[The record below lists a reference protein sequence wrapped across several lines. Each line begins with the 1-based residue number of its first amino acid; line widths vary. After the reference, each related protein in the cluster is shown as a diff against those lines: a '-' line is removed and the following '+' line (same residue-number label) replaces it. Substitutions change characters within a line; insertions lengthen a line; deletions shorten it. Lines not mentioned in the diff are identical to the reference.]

1 VSVEPQ
7 KPQGTSNPPF
17 IATAPALESLALLD
31 RGLGSREPFVLVTG
45 DSGVGKTMLVR
56 EALRRWGGR
65 VCVRHVSPHEA
76 TPETLFATLLGRFGG
91 TENSQANA
99 PALTQ
104 RLLDAILHAGADGK
118 VTVVVVDDAH
128 TAAPELLAQFV
139 SVADMVR
146 KRECAFEVLLVGSTG
161 LAARLNDPALAALA
175 AKVGAQVRL
184 SPLTQHDTRHYLLQ
198 RGGHDVGAAGA
209 GMFSRKAC
217 RDVHG
222 ATFGIP
228 RAIEALA
235 DEAARRAAKAGATII
250 SPEHV
255 RSATQSLRARR
266 GHAPA
271 TVIAPRAERM
281 GTAPK
286 PAGPAANG
294 SSNAQPAPE
303 PPKQAAAEATGSAT
317 QPAEAAASPAVKP
330 ATPAVKAVPAAAAP
344 KPAPPVAKPA
354 PAAPAAKS
362 APATQTAK
370 PAPAAKPVAAAPVTT
385 KAEPATPARPANGD
399 AKSPGSNDQRVK
411 DWVSRFGG
419 SGGVRIGVG
428 HSMPRY
434 EESATLDVPARAA
447 TSRIGAAKET
457 SAEAEAKPANR
468 ILIVDQE
475 PAFPP
480 ELVARLNKLTKQKR
494 RRGPSTTIQG
504 AGLAVAVMLLV
515 VVLARHAGF
524 GRNLGFQPA
533 DTSTAVAPPAPAP
546 PPLTLGTG
554 EEAGRAKP
562 RPKSTTRTTEE
573 PKVAERVT
581 KAKPKP
587 AAVKLTT
594 RTPVVAETLPPV
606 RVASTTPVE
615 TVTPLGA
622 GETEAP
628 ANSPHKFGIIAGA
641 FPTNDMAKA
650 EKDHLARLT
659 TYRVWIDKTKVS
671 GQRTYHLM
679 VGRFET
685 MERAWDAG
693 QTLMRRGLIRDANV
707 RPLSEREAR

>member
-1 VSVEPQ
+1 VSDEPQ
-7 KPQGTSNPPF
+7 KPQGTSSPPF

-31 RGLGSREPFVLVTG
+31 RNLGSREPFVLVTG
-45 DSGVGKTMLVR
+45 DPGVGKTMLVR

-65 VCVRHVSPHEA
+65 VHVRHLSPTEA
-76 TPETLFATLLGRFGG
+76 TPETLYATLLGRFGG
-91 TENSQANA
+91 TENSQANNS
-99 PALTQ
+99 ALAQ
-104 RLLDAILHAGADGK
+104 RLLEAITHAGADGK

-128 TAAPELLAQFV
+128 TAAPELLLQLV
-139 SVADMVR
+139 SVAAMVR
-146 KRECAFEVLLVGSTG
+146 RGECAFEVLLVGSPELQT
-161 LAARLNDPALAALA
+161 RLNDPALAALA

-255 RSATQSLRARR
+255 RSATQSLRSRR
-266 GHAPA
+266 GNAPTTA
-271 TVIAPRAERM
+271 IPPRAERM
-281 GTAPK
+281 NTAPGAAKPTPAPGTAK
-286 PAGPAANG
+286 PTPAPAAANG
-294 SSNAQPAPE
+294 SSHTQPRPE
-303 PPKQAAAEATGSAT
+303 PPKQVEPEPAPPAA
-317 QPAEAAASPAVKP
+317 K
-330 ATPAVKAVPAAAAP
+330 PAAAAP
-344 KPAPPVAKPA
+344 APKPAPAAAAPAGKPA
-354 PAAPAAKS
+354 PAAPAAKGG
-362 APATQTAK
+362 A
-370 PAPAAKPVAAAPVTT
+370 PAPAPKAAPAAAAPVTA
-385 KAEPATPARPANGD
+385 KAQPVAPAKPAPTGE
-399 AKSPGSNDQRVK
+399 SPGPSDQRVK

-428 HSMPRY
+428 HSVPRY
-434 EESATLDVPARAA
+434 EESATLDVPAR
-447 TSRIGAAKET
+447 GAAVRRSAAPET
-457 SAEAEAKPANR
+457 PAGSEAKPAPSR

-475 PAFPP
+475 PPIPP
-480 ELVARLNKLTKQKR
+480 ELVARLNKLTTRKR

-524 GRNLGFQPA
+524 GRNMGLQPA
-533 DTSTAVAPPAPAP
+533 DTSARAVASPAPAP

-554 EEAGRAKP
+554 EEAGRTQP
-562 RPKSTTRTTEE
+562 RARSVARATEE
-573 PKVAERVT
+573 PKLTPRAT
-581 KAKPKP
+581 KPKP
-587 AAVKLTT
+587 KTAPVKSATSV
-594 RTPVVAETLPPV
+594 PVAAETLPAVPS
-606 RVASTTPVE
+606 RVASTTPVQS
-615 TVTPLGA
+615 VPPS
-622 GETEAP
+622 GETEEAP
-628 ANSPHKFGIIAGA
+628 ADSPHKFGIIAGS
-641 FPTNDMAKA
+641 FPSNDMAKA

-659 TYRVWIDKTKVS
+659 TYRVWIDKTKVN
-671 GQRTYHLM
+671 GVRTYHLM

-693 QTLMRRGLIRDANV
+693 QMLMRRGLIRDANV
-707 RPLSEREAR
+707 RPLTERESR